1 MELAGG
7 VVAMN
12 VGRGDGADMV
22 VSCVLGLSVW
32 DDASDSMSVSPPTN
46 SFTSQGNTKFALQV
60 SMNRVIVGT
69 SKCAIHVETST
80 ELTTG
85 TVSTDLFPGTLNC

>member
-32 DDASDSMSVSPPTN
+32 GDASDSMSVSPPTN
-46 SFTSQGNTKFALQV
+46 SFTSQG
-60 SMNRVIVGT
+60 
-69 SKCAIHVETST
+69 EY
-80 ELTTG
+80 
-85 TVSTDLFPGTLNC
+85 